1 MTEKFKFIHEFI
13 GILEDLNIDY
23 WLEGGTAL
31 AAYRDGEIFPWEHDF
46 DIGVLKNDFEKKINI
61 FFEKASSNNFE
72 IKVQKN
78 FPFIDNIIQIYS
90 NNKHSNPNQIDIYL
104 YTEKN
109 EHIYMRWL
117 NSPIGPGSKIIKSM
131 LFLSS
136 QKLRNLN
143 KNNKFKIFVF
153 KIIFKL
159 SLLINY
165 NFFKST
171 YHSFPKK
178 FFKNRKKIYFC
189 NKDFYLPYMIEDFLV
204 YRYGKNW
211 KSPDKNFNQEG
222 KWKLSQARPILSQKF
237 LPYPKFNYNLYDL
250 IKNVNSKN

>member
-1 MTEKFKFIHEFI
+1 
-13 GILEDLNIDY
+13 
-23 WLEGGTAL
+23 
-31 AAYRDGEIFPWEHDF
+31 
-46 DIGVLKNDFEKKINI
+46 
-61 FFEKASSNNFE
+61 
-72 IKVQKN
+72 
-78 FPFIDNIIQIYS
+78 
-90 NNKHSNPNQIDIYL
+90 
-104 YTEKN
+104 
-109 EHIYMRWL
+109 MRWL
-117 NSPIGPGSKIIKSM
+117 NSPIGPGSKLLNLYYFYLPKIKI
-131 LFLSS
+131 
-136 QKLRNLN
+136 LN
-143 KNNKFKIFVF
+143 KIINLKYLY

-159 SLLINY
+159 SLINY

-178 FFKNRKKIYFC
+178 FFKNRKKIKIF

-237 LPYPKFNYNLYDL
+237 LPYTKFNYNLYDL